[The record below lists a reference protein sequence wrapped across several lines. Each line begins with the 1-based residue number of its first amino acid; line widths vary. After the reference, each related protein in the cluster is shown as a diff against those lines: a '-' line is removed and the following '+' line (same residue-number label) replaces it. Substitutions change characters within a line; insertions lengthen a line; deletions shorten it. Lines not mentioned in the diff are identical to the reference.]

1 MTENRSMV
9 IRLRVSPTEYDA
21 ITKAADM
28 AEITPSAWIR
38 GAAMYCASLRRP
50 ALTDDVFTRLQVELI
65 QREQKGFR
73 EYGKPLLVTDPR
85 DGLQD
90 ALEEALDL
98 SAYLTKLIMQRER
111 TTE

>member
-9 IRLRVSPTEYDA
+9 IRVRVSPTEYDA
-21 ITKAADM
+21 ITKAAGRSET
-28 AEITPSAWIR
+28 APSAWLR
-38 GAAMYCASLRRP
+38 GAAMYCAELP
-50 ALTDDVFTRLQVELI
+50 QHPLAGDVFGRLQIEMM